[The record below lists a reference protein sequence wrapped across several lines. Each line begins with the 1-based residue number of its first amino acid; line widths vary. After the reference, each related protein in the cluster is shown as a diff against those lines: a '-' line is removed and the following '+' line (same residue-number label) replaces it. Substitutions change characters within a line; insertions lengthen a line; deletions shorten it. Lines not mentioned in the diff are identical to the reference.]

1 MSVGEKPRDA
11 RDVTPPAPRVPAP
24 EGLDMPIHTQRRGE
38 LLPAARDFALAH
50 GGVVDRRTLATLG
63 HTYKQIHALVARGK
77 LVPFRGAFR
86 AVDACPRWL
95 DARPPIVQDAA
106 RCAHA
111 LQLAFGPDSIV
122 TGADAAILQGCTSC
136 THDGSWDGRFDRHAS
151 AVYSRNRA
159 PRRIGAV
166 DLLRGTFDGATVHR
180 MGLLLADRETALLD
194 ILDAQHRIEGRPR
207 ELSSAGIELLDR
219 CLQRGW
225 LTPAGLSDRL
235 ARRLATGLTGCRR
248 TSALKLAVAH
258 AGVGTQSKAERRMV
272 ALLRN
277 EGLRMGGRNG
287 WRANFPVRGADS
299 SGHWRCRVDFAWPAC
314 KLALEIDG
322 RAFHASAESF
332 QVDRSRA
339 ARLVAAG
346 WTVIAFTWD
355 DITGR
360 PRWSL
365 GVLMATLRRL
375 GHPRGN
381 PCSG

>member
-1 MSVGEKPRDA
+1 
-11 RDVTPPAPRVPAP
+11 
-24 EGLDMPIHTQRRGE
+24 MPTHTQRRWA

-50 GGVVDRRTLATLG
+50 GGLVDRRTLAKLG
-63 HTYKQIHALVARGK
+63 HTYKQIRALVARGA
-77 LVPFRGAFR
+77 LVPFRGVFR

-106 RCAHA
+106 RSAHA
-111 LQLAFGPDSIV
+111 LQLAFGRDAIV

-136 THDGSWDGRFDRHAS
+136 TPDGSWDGRFDRHAA
-151 AVYSRNRA
+151 AVYSHNRA
-159 PRRIGAV
+159 PRRIGTV
-166 DLLRGTFDGATVHR
+166 DLLRGTFDGSTVSR

-194 ILDAQHRIEGRPR
+194 ILDLRYRVEGREG
-207 ELSSAGIELLDR
+207 ELSAEGIEFLDR

-225 LTPAGLSDRL
+225 LTPAGLSNRL
-235 ARRLATGLTGCRR
+235 ARRLSTGLRGCRR

-258 AGVGTQSKAERRMV
+258 AGAGTQSEAERRMA

-277 EGLRMGGRNG
+277 GGLRMWGTNG
-287 WRANFPVRGADS
+287 WRANFRVHGSDS
-299 SGHWRCRVDFAWPAC
+299 TGTWRCRVDFAWPAC

-332 QVDRSRA
+332 QSDRARA

-355 DITGR
+355 DIVGR
-360 PRWSL
+360 PRWTLDVLEGTL
-365 GVLMATLRRL
+365 GRL
-375 GHPRGN
+375 GHPHASR
-381 PCSG
+381 CSR